1 VRNWLVLFFSIAI
14 SQLCYAEI
22 KVYQSTDNTGI
33 NKKEQIDGIERY
45 LAELGNQLRK
55 MEEKID
61 ASSLK
66 LKNMESAI
74 AVIKEVDLKKI
85 QEQLIPKND
94 PAKKATG
101 KTSDETIEATGEVI
115 GKDELEKLKAD
126 ILAIKNNDIEQI
138 RLDLNGLKFSIKNIE
153 SILKIPGK

>member
-1 VRNWLVLFFSIAI
+1 MRNWLVLFFSIAI

-33 NKKEQIDGIERY
+33 NKKEQIDGIEKY

-61 ASSLK
+61 AGSLK

-74 AVIKEVDLKKI
+74 AVIKEIDLKKI
-85 QEQLIPKND
+85 QEQLVLKND

-101 KTSDETIEATGEVI
+101 KTSDETIEVAD
-115 GKDELEKLKAD
+115 KDELEKLKAD

-138 RLDLNGLKFSIKNIE
+138 RLDISGLKFSIKNIE

>member
-1 VRNWLVLFFSIAI
+1 MRNCLVLFFSIAI

-33 NKKEQIDGIERY
+33 NKKEQIDGIEKY

-61 ASSLK
+61 AGSLK

-74 AVIKEVDLKKI
+74 AVIKEIDLKKI
-85 QEQLIPKND
+85 QEQLVLKND

-101 KTSDETIEATGEVI
+101 KTSDETIEVAD
-115 GKDELEKLKAD
+115 KDELEKLKAD

-138 RLDLNGLKFSIKNIE
+138 RLDISGLKFSIKNIE

>member
-1 VRNWLVLFFSIAI
+1 MRNCLVLFFSIAI

-33 NKKEQIDGIERY
+33 NKKEQIDGIEKY

-66 LKNMESAI
+66 LKSMESAI

-85 QEQLIPKND
+85 HEQLVIKND

-101 KTSDETIEATGEVI
+101 KTSEETVEVAD
-115 GKDELEKLKAD
+115 KDELEKLKAD

-138 RLDLNGLKFSIKNIE
+138 RLDINGLKFSIKKIE